1 MQQFLATLPFVALA
15 TSLAC
20 APATSAAER
29 DRTSQSPARTS
40 SQTSIE
46 FEWEGAIADGGTF
59 EISNVEGDVDVVVA
73 AGNQVRV
80 RAEKS
85 GKDANRVE
93 IEVMER
99 KGRVVVKPKYPKRGA
114 DARID
119 FTIELPASVAL
130 EAKLVH
136 GDVDVKSAG
145 SPLQLQTVSGNIK
158 AAGSDDV
165 KVKTVEG
172 NAIVALGSSA
182 RHAQLGTVNGK
193 LEVQLPDALGF
204 EVNAST
210 LNGKIHSEYPA
221 DHANEMV
228 GSKASLVHGD
238 RAAKIHMK
246 SVNGR
251 ISIKKS

>member
-1 MQQFLATLPFVALA
+1 MQQVLATVPFLVLA
-15 TSLAC
+15 ASLAC
-20 APATSAAER
+20 APATSAADRE
-29 DRTSQSPARTS
+29 RTSQSPPGTAARTS
-40 SQTSIE
+40 VD
-46 FEWEGAIADGGTF
+46 FEWEGSIADGGTF
-59 EISNVEGDVDVVVA
+59 ELKNVEGDVDVVVA
-73 AGNQVRV
+73 TGKKVRV
-80 RAEKS
+80 RAVKS

-93 IEVMER
+93 IEVVER
-99 KGRVVVKPKYPKRGA
+99 KGGIVVKPKYPKRGA
-114 DARID
+114 NARID

-130 EAKLVH
+130 EAKLVN

-145 SPLQLQTVSGNIK
+145 SPLKLETVSGDIH

-165 KVKTVEG
+165 SVKTVEG
-172 NAIVALGSSA
+172 NAVVALGSSA

-193 LEVQLPDALGF
+193 LEVRLPDALGF

-210 LNGKIHSEYPA
+210 LNGKILSEYPA

-251 ISIKKS
+251 IAIKKS